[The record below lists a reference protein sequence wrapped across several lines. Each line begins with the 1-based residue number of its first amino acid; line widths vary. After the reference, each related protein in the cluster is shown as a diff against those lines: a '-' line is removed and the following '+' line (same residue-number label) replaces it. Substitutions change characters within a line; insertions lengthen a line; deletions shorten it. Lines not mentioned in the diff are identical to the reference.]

1 MNRFAVRQQD
11 DSKIPPA
18 GLRDLTPAPNPTV
31 GLNLFL
37 YRGSPRAFDPDI
49 LDCSAVGPSPYRIKV
64 RGGLH
69 MAPSGRSALSQR
81 GRTRT
86 DAILC
91 AGHEDDD
98 AIVLSTGS
106 TTGCFFRLSANRSAL
121 SREPRGSAASIW
133 LSFGPGS
140 SAAAPG

>member
-49 LDCSAVGPSPYRIKV
+49 LDCSTVGPSSHRIKI

-69 MAPSGRSALSQR
+69 MAPSGRSALFHR
-81 GRTRT
+81 GRTRGT
-86 DAILC
+86 DLRTKRPREVTRHWAIY
-91 AGHEDDD
+91 ARPVRN
-98 AIVLSTGS
+98 AIARPVHRVADPTVQLSNLGP
-106 TTGCFFRLSANRSAL
+106 CKR
-121 SREPRGSAASIW
+121 RGLGTILIKRAS
-133 LSFGPGS
+133 
-140 SAAAPG
+140 